1 MKDVEDAYTD
11 KQDSMCLVK
20 YLQNILMLEN
30 KKKIEIE
37 KEIKKLKE
45 KYNRKLND
53 EEKNNIKKG

>member
-1 MKDVEDAYTD
+1 
-11 KQDSMCLVK
+11 
-20 YLQNILMLEN
+20 MLEN

>member
-1 MKDVEDAYTD
+1 MKDVEEAYTD
-11 KQDSMCLVK
+11 QQDSMCLVK